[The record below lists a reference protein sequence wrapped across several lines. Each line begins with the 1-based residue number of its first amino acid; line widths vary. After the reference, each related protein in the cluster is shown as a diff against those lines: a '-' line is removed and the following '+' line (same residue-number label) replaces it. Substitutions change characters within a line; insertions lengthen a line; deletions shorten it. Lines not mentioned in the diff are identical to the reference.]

1 MTPEQIR
8 KRIRGLS
15 TYELTNWL
23 DMALAGAQ
31 HHLDDYRR
39 TKDEAEVGEINIG
52 LIAINAVVD
61 ELLLRSKAEAEDD
74 AK

>member
-1 MTPEQIR
+1 VHSI
-8 KRIRGLS
+8 
-15 TYELTNWL
+15 
-23 DMALAGAQ
+23 
-31 HHLDDYRR
+31 DYRR
-39 TKDEAEVGEINIG
+39 TKDEAAVGEINIG